1 MQINH
6 LEYITLP
13 EYSLIFGHELNDE
26 DMIHLLSG
34 ISCQKAIAILSRFY
48 SLHIAI
54 CQQNPDAIRLDWQL
68 RVAHSKH
75 IQETGG
81 KQLDYNRCKTLM
93 CPQSIFELEKW
104 VLLYCPIENG
114 LSQIT
119 FPDLMLVMDA
129 LLAMNDRLPKG
140 EVEGHEAE
148 YLYLTLY
155 HNTHK
160 NIKDQMARAFYIFS
174 ILAKKTPQM
183 EKFLTSYERQR
194 GFALEDRLAVLF
206 NSLANVIPQFTIED
220 MFINK
225 LCIDAENF
233 DARGLAPVY
242 DKIIQ
247 TVCANYV
254 DAQSSAHKTKNQ
266 TWNFEPFYRYPFV
279 KIGNLQF
286 AFSEA
291 TLVYQMWEGSYW
303 DVRYTFKNDGE
314 EFMTLFGLPFEQ
326 YVREITEASVDN
338 SKGKARFLNEFPY
351 KYKGKSR
358 ASTDCYFRIGNT
370 LIAVEAKAKSP
381 HSCTLTGL
389 NREAIDAEVKEL
401 MFYPTK
407 QVSDRL
413 KEICSD
419 DNDIIGST
427 AEFFAGVER
436 TIVLVVCMEK
446 VQPIGELL
454 FEFDSLI
461 HPEIGETTIVAYHCI
476 NIEEFESIC
485 NLIELC
491 PDELSEIFV
500 NWFAD
505 QRKDI
510 RSAVVLANY
519 LSSCEKP
526 NCCSHYISKLFNES
540 MKEVSLKTFGE
551 DITPKLN
558 LT

>member
-1 MQINH
+1 MKINH
-6 LEYITLP
+6 LGYVVLP
-13 EYSLIFGHELNDE
+13 EYSLIFGHELNDK

-34 ISCQKAIAILSRFY
+34 ISCQKAIAILSRFA

-54 CQQNPDAIRLDWQL
+54 CQQNHDAIRLDWQL
-68 RVAHSKH
+68 RTIHSKH
-75 IQETGG
+75 IHENGG
-81 KQLDYNRCKTLM
+81 KWLDYNRCKTLM

-104 VLLYCPIENG
+104 ALLYCPIENS
-114 LSQIT
+114 LSPIVL
-119 FPDLMLVMDA
+119 PDLMLVMDA
-129 LLAMNDRLPKG
+129 LLAVNDRLPKD

-220 MFINK
+220 MFKNK

-233 DARGLAPVY
+233 DAKGLAPVY
-242 DKIIQ
+242 DRIIQ
-247 TVCANYV
+247 TVCVDYV

-303 DVRYTFKNDGE
+303 DVRYTFKKDGE

-338 SKGKARFLNEFPY
+338 SKGKARFLNEFLY

-358 ASTDCYFRIGNT
+358 ASSDCYFRIGNT

-381 HSCTLTGL
+381 HSRTLTGL

-401 MFYPTK
+401 MFCPTK

-427 AEFFAGVER
+427 AEFFTGVER
-436 TIVLVVCMEK
+436 TIVLAVCMEK

-454 FEFDSLI
+454 FKLDSLI
-461 HPEIGETTIVAYHCI
+461 LPEIGETTIAAYHCI

-491 PDELSEIFV
+491 PDELPEIFV
-500 NWFAD
+500 NWFAE

>member
-1 MQINH
+1 MKINH
-6 LEYITLP
+6 LEYVVLP
-13 EYSLIFGHELNDE
+13 EYSSIFGHELNDE

-34 ISCQKAIAILSRFY
+34 ISCQKAIAILSRFA

-54 CQQNPDAIRLDWQL
+54 CQQNHDAICLDWQL
-68 RVAHSKH
+68 RMIHSKH
-75 IQETGG
+75 IQENGG
-81 KQLDYNRCKTLM
+81 KWLDYNRCKTLM

-104 VLLYCPIENG
+104 ALLYCPIENS
-114 LSQIT
+114 LSPIVL
-119 FPDLMLVMDA
+119 PDLMLVMDA
-129 LLAMNDRLPKG
+129 LLAVNDRLPKD

-220 MFINK
+220 MFKNK

-291 TLVYQMWEGSYW
+291 TLVYQMWEGTYW

-326 YVREITEASVDN
+326 YVREITEASVNN
-338 SKGKARFLNEFPY
+338 SKGKARFLNEFLY
-351 KYKGKSR
+351 MYKGKSR
-358 ASTDCYFRIGNT
+358 ASTDCYFRIDNT

-381 HSCTLTGL
+381 HSRTLTGL

-401 MFYPTK
+401 MFCPTK

-419 DNDIIGST
+419 DNDINGST

-436 TIVLVVCMEK
+436 TIVLAVCMEK

-461 HPEIGETTIVAYHCI
+461 LPEIGETTIVAYHCI

-491 PDELSEIFV
+491 PDELPEIFV

>member
-6 LEYITLP
+6 LEYVTLP
-13 EYSLIFGHELNDE
+13 EYSLILGHELNDE

-34 ISCQKAIAILSRFY
+34 ISCQKAIVILSRFY

-54 CQQNPDAIRLDWQL
+54 CQQNPDAICLDWHL
-68 RVAHSKH
+68 RMIHSKH
-75 IQETGG
+75 IREAGG
-81 KQLDYNRCKTLM
+81 KWINYNHCKILT
-93 CPQSIFELEKW
+93 CPQAIFELEKW
-104 VLLYCPIENG
+104 ALLYCPIDSN
-114 LSQIT
+114 LSPISL
-119 FPDLMLVMDA
+119 PDLMLVMDA
-129 LLAMNDRLPKG
+129 LLAVNDRLPKD

-155 HNTHK
+155 YNTHK
-160 NIKDQMARAFYIFS
+160 NIKVQMARAFYIFS
-174 ILAKKTPQM
+174 ILAKKTPKM
-183 EKFLTSYERQR
+183 ERFLTCYEQQR
-194 GFALEDRLAVLF
+194 GFSLEDRLSVLF
-206 NSLANVIPQFTIED
+206 NLLANVIPQFTIED

-225 LCIDAENF
+225 PCIDAENF
-233 DARGLAPVY
+233 DAKGLAPVY
-242 DKIIQ
+242 DKIIE
-247 TVCANYV
+247 TVCTDYV
-254 DAQSSAHKTKNQ
+254 SAHNNASKTTNQ
-266 TWNFEPFYRYPFV
+266 IWNFEPFYRYPFV
-279 KIGNLQF
+279 RIENLRF
-286 AFSEA
+286 AFSE
-291 TLVYQMWEGSYW
+291 TSLVYQIWEGSYW

-314 EFMTLFGLPFEQ
+314 EFMTLFGLPFEH

-338 SKGKARFLNEFPY
+338 SKGKARFLNEFLY

-381 HSCTLTGL
+381 HSSTLTGF
-389 NREAIDAEVKEL
+389 NRKAIDAEVEEL
-401 MFYPTK
+401 MFSPTK
-407 QVSDRL
+407 QVSERL
-413 KEICSD
+413 KEICSN

-427 AEFFAGVER
+427 AEFFSGVER
-436 TIVLVVCMEK
+436 TIVLAVCMEK

-454 FEFDSLI
+454 FEFDDLVV
-461 HPEIGETTIVAYHCI
+461 PEIDGTSIVAYHCI

-491 PDELSEIFV
+491 PDELPDLLV

>member
-1 MQINH
+1 MKINH
-6 LEYITLP
+6 LEYVVLP
-13 EYSLIFGHELNDE
+13 EYSSIFGHELNDE

-34 ISCQKAIAILSRFY
+34 ISCQKAIAILSRFA

-54 CQQNPDAIRLDWQL
+54 CQQNHDAIRLDWQL
-68 RVAHSKH
+68 RVIHSKH
-75 IQETGG
+75 IRENGG
-81 KQLDYNRCKTLM
+81 KWRDYNRCKTLM
-93 CPQSIFELEKW
+93 CQQSIFELEKW
-104 VLLYCPIENG
+104 ALLYCPIENS
-114 LSQIT
+114 LSPIVL
-119 FPDLMLVMDA
+119 PDLMLVMDA
-129 LLAMNDRLPKG
+129 LLAVNDRLPKN

-155 HNTHK
+155 YNTHK
-160 NIKDQMARAFYIFS
+160 NIKDQIARAFYIFS
-174 ILAKKTPQM
+174 ILAKKTPKL
-183 EKFLTSYERQR
+183 ERFLTCYEQQR
-194 GFALEDRLAVLF
+194 GFSLEDRLSVLF
-206 NSLANVIPQFTIED
+206 NLLANVIPQFTIED

-225 LCIDAENF
+225 PCIDAENF
-233 DARGLAPVY
+233 DAKGLAPVY
-242 DKIIQ
+242 DKIIE
-247 TVCANYV
+247 TVRANYV
-254 DAQSSAHKTKNQ
+254 DAQSRAHKTKNQ

-291 TLVYQMWEGSYW
+291 TLVYQIWEGSYW
-303 DVRYTFKNDGE
+303 DVRYTFENDGE

-338 SKGKARFLNEFPY
+338 SKGKARFLNEFLY
-351 KYKGKSR
+351 MYKGKSR
-358 ASTDCYFRIGNT
+358 ASADCYFRIGNT

-381 HSCTLTGL
+381 HSRTLTGL

-401 MFYPTK
+401 MFCPTK

-419 DNDIIGST
+419 DNDIIGSK

-461 HPEIGETTIVAYHCI
+461 RPEIGETTIVAYHCI

-491 PDELSEIFV
+491 PDELPEIFV
-500 NWFAD
+500 NWFAE

-526 NCCSHYISKLFNES
+526 NCCSYYISKLFNES

>member
-1 MQINH
+1 
-6 LEYITLP
+6 
-13 EYSLIFGHELNDE
+13 
-26 DMIHLLSG
+26 
-34 ISCQKAIAILSRFY
+34 
-48 SLHIAI
+48 
-54 CQQNPDAIRLDWQL
+54 
-68 RVAHSKH
+68 
-75 IQETGG
+75 
-81 KQLDYNRCKTLM
+81 
-93 CPQSIFELEKW
+93 
-104 VLLYCPIENG
+104 
-114 LSQIT
+114 
-119 FPDLMLVMDA
+119 
-129 LLAMNDRLPKG
+129 
-140 EVEGHEAE
+140 
-148 YLYLTLY
+148 
-155 HNTHK
+155 
-160 NIKDQMARAFYIFS
+160 MARAFYIFS

-194 GFALEDRLAVLF
+194 GFALEERLAVLF

-220 MFINK
+220 MFNNK
-225 LCIDAENF
+225 PYVNAENF
-233 DARGLAPVY
+233 DAKGLASVY
-242 DKIIQ
+242 DRIIK
-247 TVCANYV
+247 TVCADYDV
-254 DAQSSAHKTKNQ
+254 AQNSARKTINQ
-266 TWNFEPFYRYPFV
+266 IWNFEPFYRYPFV

-338 SKGKARFLNEFPY
+338 SKGKARFLNEFLY
-351 KYKGKSR
+351 KYKGKNR

-381 HSCTLTGL
+381 HSRTLTGL

-419 DNDIIGST
+419 DNDIIGS
-427 AEFFAGVER
+427 AVDFFSGVER
-436 TIVLVVCMEK
+436 TIALVVCMEK

-454 FEFDSLI
+454 FEFDDLVV
-461 HPEIGETTIVAYHCI
+461 PEIDGTNIIAYHCI

-491 PDELSEIFV
+491 PDELPDLLV

-526 NCCSHYISKLFNES
+526 NSCSRYISKLFND
-540 MKEVSLKTFGE
+540 SLKEISLRTFGE
-551 DITPKLN
+551 DITLKLD

>member
-1 MQINH
+1 MKINH
-6 LEYITLP
+6 LEYVVLP
-13 EYSLIFGHELNDE
+13 EYSLIFGHELNDK

-34 ISCQKAIAILSRFY
+34 ISCQKAIAILSRFA

-54 CQQNPDAIRLDWQL
+54 CQQNHDAIRLDRQL
-68 RVAHSKH
+68 RTIHSKH
-75 IQETGG
+75 IHENGG
-81 KQLDYNRCKTLM
+81 KWLDYNRCKTLM

-104 VLLYCPIENG
+104 ALLYCPIENS
-114 LSQIT
+114 LSPIVL
-119 FPDLMLVMDA
+119 PDLMLVMDA
-129 LLAMNDRLPKG
+129 LLAVNDRLPKD

-220 MFINK
+220 MFKNK

-233 DARGLAPVY
+233 DAKGLAPVY
-242 DKIIQ
+242 DRIIQ
-247 TVCANYV
+247 TVCVDYV

-303 DVRYTFKNDGE
+303 DVRYTFKKDGE

-338 SKGKARFLNEFPY
+338 SKGKARFLNEFLY

-358 ASTDCYFRIGNT
+358 ASSDCYFRIGNT

-381 HSCTLTGL
+381 HSRTLTGL

-401 MFYPTK
+401 MFCPTK

-427 AEFFAGVER
+427 AEFFTGVER
-436 TIVLVVCMEK
+436 TIVLAVCMEK

-454 FEFDSLI
+454 FKLDSLI
-461 HPEIGETTIVAYHCI
+461 LPEIGETTIAAYHCI

-491 PDELSEIFV
+491 PDELPEIFV
-500 NWFAD
+500 NWFAE

>member
-1 MQINH
+1 MKINH
-6 LEYITLP
+6 LKYAVLP
-13 EYSLIFGHELNDE
+13 EYSSIFGHELNDE

-34 ISCQKAIAILSRFY
+34 ISCQKAIAILSRFA

-54 CQQNPDAIRLDWQL
+54 CQQNHDALCLDWKL

-81 KQLDYNRCKTLM
+81 KWLDYNRCKALM

-104 VLLYCPIENG
+104 ALLYCPIENN
-114 LSQIT
+114 LSPIML
-119 FPDLMLVMDA
+119 PDLILVMDA
-129 LLAMNDRLPKG
+129 LLAVNDRLPKD

-148 YLYLTLY
+148 YLYLMLY

-160 NIKDQMARAFYIFS
+160 NIKDQIARAFYIFS

-225 LCIDAENF
+225 PCIDAEKF
-233 DARGLAPVY
+233 DAKGLAPVY

-247 TVCANYV
+247 TVCADYV

-381 HSCTLTGL
+381 HSRTLTGL

-401 MFYPTK
+401 MFCPTK

-419 DNDIIGST
+419 DNDINGST

-436 TIVLVVCMEK
+436 TIVLAVCMEK

-461 HPEIGETTIVAYHCI
+461 RPEIGETTIVAYHCI

-491 PDELSEIFV
+491 PDELPEIFV
-500 NWFAD
+500 NWFAE

>member
-338 SKGKARFLNEFPY
+338 SKGKARFLNEFLY

>member
-1 MQINH
+1 MKINH
-6 LEYITLP
+6 LEYVVLP
-13 EYSLIFGHELNDE
+13 EYSLIFGHELNDK

-34 ISCQKAIAILSRFY
+34 ISCQKAIAILSRFA

-54 CQQNPDAIRLDWQL
+54 CQQNHDAIRLDWQL
-68 RVAHSKH
+68 RTIHSKH
-75 IQETGG
+75 IHENGG
-81 KQLDYNRCKTLM
+81 KWLDYNRCKTLM

-104 VLLYCPIENG
+104 ALLYCPIENS
-114 LSQIT
+114 LSPIVL
-119 FPDLMLVMDA
+119 PDLMLVMDA
-129 LLAMNDRLPKG
+129 LLAVNDRLPKD

-220 MFINK
+220 MFKNK

-233 DARGLAPVY
+233 DAKGLAPVY
-242 DKIIQ
+242 DRIIQ
-247 TVCANYV
+247 TVCVDYV

-303 DVRYTFKNDGE
+303 DVRYTFKKDGE

-338 SKGKARFLNEFPY
+338 SKGKARFLNEFLY

-358 ASTDCYFRIGNT
+358 ASSDCYFRIGNT

-381 HSCTLTGL
+381 HSRTLTGL

-401 MFYPTK
+401 MFCPTK

-427 AEFFAGVER
+427 AEFFTGVER
-436 TIVLVVCMEK
+436 TIVLAVCMEK

-454 FEFDSLI
+454 FKLDSLI
-461 HPEIGETTIVAYHCI
+461 LPEIGETTIAAYHCI

-491 PDELSEIFV
+491 PDELPEIFV
-500 NWFAD
+500 NWFAE

-551 DITPKLN
+551 DITPN
-558 LT
+558 SI

>member
-1 MQINH
+1 MKINH
-6 LEYITLP
+6 LEYVVLP
-13 EYSLIFGHELNDE
+13 EYSSIFGHELNDE

-34 ISCQKAIAILSRFY
+34 ISCQKAIAILSRFA

-54 CQQNPDAIRLDWQL
+54 CQQNHDAIRLDWQL
-68 RVAHSKH
+68 RVIHSKH
-75 IQETGG
+75 IRENGG
-81 KQLDYNRCKTLM
+81 KWHDYNRCKTLM
-93 CPQSIFELEKW
+93 CQQSIFELEKW
-104 VLLYCPIENG
+104 ALLYCPIEDS
-114 LSQIT
+114 LSPIVL
-119 FPDLMLVMDA
+119 PDLMLVMDA
-129 LLAMNDRLPKG
+129 LLAVNDRLPKD

-183 EKFLTSYERQR
+183 EKILTSYERQR

-220 MFINK
+220 MFKNK

-254 DAQSSAHKTKNQ
+254 DAQSSAHKTKKQ

-291 TLVYQMWEGSYW
+291 TLVYQMWEGTYW

-326 YVREITEASVDN
+326 YVREITEASVNN
-338 SKGKARFLNEFPY
+338 SKGKARFLDEFLY
-351 KYKGKSR
+351 MYKGKSR

-381 HSCTLTGL
+381 HSRTLTGL

-401 MFYPTK
+401 MFCPTK
-407 QVSDRL
+407 QVCDRL

-419 DNDIIGST
+419 DNDIIEST

-436 TIVLVVCMEK
+436 TIVLAVCMEK

-461 HPEIGETTIVAYHCI
+461 RPEIGETTIVAYHCI

-491 PDELSEIFV
+491 PDELPEIFV
-500 NWFAD
+500 NWFVE

-526 NCCSHYISKLFNES
+526 NCCSYYISKLFNES

>member
-1 MQINH
+1 M
-6 LEYITLP
+6 
-13 EYSLIFGHELNDE
+13 
-26 DMIHLLSG
+26 
-34 ISCQKAIAILSRFY
+34 CQ
-48 SLHIAI
+48 
-54 CQQNPDAIRLDWQL
+54 
-68 RVAHSKH
+68 
-75 IQETGG
+75 
-81 KQLDYNRCKTLM
+81 
-93 CPQSIFELEKW
+93 QSIFELEKW
-104 VLLYCPIENG
+104 ALLYCPIEDS
-114 LSQIT
+114 LSPIVL
-119 FPDLMLVMDA
+119 PDLMLVMDA
-129 LLAMNDRLPKG
+129 LLAVNDRLPKD

-183 EKFLTSYERQR
+183 EKILTSYERQR

-220 MFINK
+220 MFKNK

-291 TLVYQMWEGSYW
+291 TLVYQMWEGTYW

-326 YVREITEASVDN
+326 YVREITEASVNN
-338 SKGKARFLNEFPY
+338 SKGKARFLDEFLY
-351 KYKGKSR
+351 MYKGKSR

-381 HSCTLTGL
+381 HSRTLTGL

-401 MFYPTK
+401 MFCPTK
-407 QVSDRL
+407 QVCDRL

-419 DNDIIGST
+419 DNDIIEST

-436 TIVLVVCMEK
+436 TIVLAVCMEK

-461 HPEIGETTIVAYHCI
+461 RPEIGETTIVAYHCI

-491 PDELSEIFV
+491 PDELPEIFV
-500 NWFAD
+500 NWFVE

-526 NCCSHYISKLFNES
+526 NCCSYYISKLFNES

>member
-1 MQINH
+1 MKINH
-6 LEYITLP
+6 LEYVVLP
-13 EYSLIFGHELNDE
+13 EYSLIFGHELNDK

-34 ISCQKAIAILSRFY
+34 ISCQKAIAILSRFA

-54 CQQNPDAIRLDWQL
+54 CQQNHDAIRLDWQL
-68 RVAHSKH
+68 RTIHSKH
-75 IQETGG
+75 IHENGG
-81 KQLDYNRCKTLM
+81 KWLDYNRCKTLM

-104 VLLYCPIENG
+104 ALLYCPIENS
-114 LSQIT
+114 LSPIVL
-119 FPDLMLVMDA
+119 PDLMLVMDA
-129 LLAMNDRLPKG
+129 LLAVNDRLPKD

-220 MFINK
+220 MFKNK

-233 DARGLAPVY
+233 DAKGLAPVY
-242 DKIIQ
+242 DRIIQ
-247 TVCANYV
+247 TVCVDYV

-303 DVRYTFKNDGE
+303 DVRYTFKKDGE

-338 SKGKARFLNEFPY
+338 SKGKARFLNEFLY

-358 ASTDCYFRIGNT
+358 ASSDCYFRIGNT

-381 HSCTLTGL
+381 HSRTLTGL

-401 MFYPTK
+401 MFCPTK

-427 AEFFAGVER
+427 AEFFTGVER
-436 TIVLVVCMEK
+436 TIVLAVCMEK

-454 FEFDSLI
+454 FKLDSLI
-461 HPEIGETTIVAYHCI
+461 LPEIGETTIAAYHCI

-491 PDELSEIFV
+491 PDELPEIFV
-500 NWFAD
+500 NWFAE